1 MAKKSTAK
9 SSIKKSVKTVIKKLV
24 AKTLSRAKA
33 KPKAKPKPKAKT
45 KAKSKPATKTTPR
58 SEKRPAAAASP
69 KNACTYKLNEG
80 DSVPSFSGA
89 STSGQAINQDLYS
102 TKTVVLYFYP
112 RDNTPG
118 CTLEGQD
125 FRRLYK
131 NFLAGGAEIVGASQ
145 DSIDSH
151 VKFKSKCDFPFHL
164 LYDADGSVCRAFD
177 VMQMKSMYGKDFLG
191 IERST
196 FLIHKG
202 VIKNIWRKVKVVGHA
217 DEVLAAVEAL

>member
-1 MAKKSTAK
+1 MAKKSSAK
-9 SSIKKSVKTVIKKLV
+9 VSIKKSVKKIIKKLV
-24 AKTLSRAKA
+24 AKTKTKTT
-33 KPKAKPKPKAKT
+33 KPKAKASAKKDAPK
-45 KAKSKPATKTTPR
+45 KPT
-58 SEKRPAAAASP
+58 AAASS
-69 KNACTYKLNEG
+69 KKAGTYKLNEG

-89 STSGQAINQDLYS
+89 STSGQAMNQDLHS
-102 TKTVVLYFYP
+102 SKSVVLYFYP

-131 NFLAGGAEIVGASQ
+131 LFLASGAEIVGVSQ
-145 DSIDSH
+145 DTIDSH
-151 VKFKSKCDFPFHL
+151 GKFKSKCDFPFHL
-164 LYDADGSVCRAFD
+164 LSDADGSVCRAFD

-202 VIKNIWRKVKVVGHA
+202 VIKKIWRKVKVVGHA
-217 DEVLAAVEAL
+217 DEVLAAVKGL